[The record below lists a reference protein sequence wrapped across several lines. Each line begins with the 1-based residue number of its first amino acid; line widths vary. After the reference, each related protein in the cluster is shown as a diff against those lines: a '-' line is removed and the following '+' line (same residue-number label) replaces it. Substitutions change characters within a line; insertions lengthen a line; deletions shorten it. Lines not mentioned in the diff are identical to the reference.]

1 MALAACVGGS
11 ASPDAST
18 TTLEPIGLEDLADPE
33 VSSRAFAEC
42 MTRRGFKATVLE
54 NGDVWIDHPNEQR
67 EAVRKAS
74 DECDQE
80 LVAAG
85 ITPDPRRPPSEE
97 LLRLDYER
105 EVAIVECLAANDYPV
120 SEPPSW
126 DAYLE
131 MRTAEL
137 AEEEEIP
144 HWDPLEEVDKTGSEE
159 LIHEAYQ
166 ACVPRLSDFLERQSS
181 QP

>member
-1 MALAACVGGS
+1 
-11 ASPDAST
+11 
-18 TTLEPIGLEDLADPE
+18 
-33 VSSRAFAEC
+33 
-42 MTRRGFKATVLE
+42 MTRKGFKATVLE
-54 NGDVWIDHPNEQR
+54 DGGVWIDFPNEQR
-67 EAVRKAS
+67 EAELAAATQCQ
-74 DECDQE
+74 EE

-85 ITPDPRRPPSEE
+85 ITPDPRQPPSEE

-105 EVAIVECLAANDYPV
+105 ELAIVECLADNGYPV

-126 DAYLE
+126 EAYLE

-144 HWDPLEEVDKTGSEE
+144 HWDPLEEVEKTGSEE
-159 LIHEAYQ
+159 LLHQAYQ
-166 ACVPRLSDFLERQSS
+166 ACVPTMSDFLEQRSN

>member
-1 MALAACVGGS
+1 MAACAGGS
-11 ASPDAST
+11 ASPEAST
-18 TTLEPIGLEDLADPE
+18 TTFEPIGPEDLADPE

-42 MTRRGFKATVLE
+42 MTRKGFKATVLE
-54 NGDVWIDHPNEQR
+54 NGDVWTDFPNEQR
-67 EAVRKAS
+67 EAELAAATQCQ
-74 DECDQE
+74 EE

-97 LLRLDYER
+97 LLRLEYER
-105 EVAIVECLAANDYPV
+105 ELVIVECLAANDYPV
-120 SEPPSW
+120 SDPPSW

-137 AEEEEIP
+137 NEEEEIP
-144 HWDPLEEVDKTGSEE
+144 HWDPLDEVEKTGSED
-159 LIHEAYQ
+159 LVHEAFQ
-166 ACVPRLSDFLERQSS
+166 ACVPRFSEFLEQRSD